1 MRNCRFLCDIKEI
14 SHLFDFL
21 TLPKDHFLYSD
32 VNKLVIGVFKLET
45 LHIPI
50 REFVG
55 LRSKMYSFNFSVDEQ
70 KMIDT
75 NKLKGVKKSV
85 VKKEITFDDYY
96 RCLMSEKKEH
106 IQQHSKFNVIRLI
119 KHNIYSIEVDKI
131 GLCSHDDKRF
141 LLL

>member
-1 MRNCRFLCDIKEI
+1 MKLLFTDTDSLCYEIETEDFYADIKEI
-14 SHLFDFL
+14 SHLFDFS
-21 TLPKDHFLYSD
+21 TLPKDHFIYSD

-45 LHIPI
+45 QQIPI

-55 LRSKMYSFNFSVDEQ
+55 LRSKMYSFQLFSEDEQ

-75 NKLKGVKKSV
+75 KKLKGVKKSV

-106 IQQHSKFNVIRLI
+106 IQQHSKFNVIRSI
-119 KHNIYSIEVDKI
+119 KHNT
-131 GLCSHDDKRF
+131 R
-141 LLL
+141 